1 MFLYDLKFRISLY
14 HPYISTFICNGMQ
27 TMGNPVLRIFWF
39 NSIIPH
45 YYCLKKG
52 SLQPFRTPHR
62 ILKHRHRST
71 LRIGFKVVAWISE
84 AKRSRAR
91 VWKVSR
97 LERMVKTPTIGKHR
111 RSAEP
116 VLPILSSNNVFR
128 TRNLVSSVETYSSSH
143 GRNNTSSRFYLIGS

>member
-1 MFLYDLKFRISLY
+1 MISSLEF
-14 HPYISTFICNGMQ
+14 HFI
-27 TMGNPVLRIFWF
+27 IFTYPHLFVTECKQWVIQF
-39 NSIIPH
+39 FESFDSIQLFHIITVW
-45 YYCLKKG
+45 KRV
-52 SLQPFRTPHR
+52 QPFRTPHR
-62 ILKHRHRST
+62 ILKHCHRST